1 MRQVTLR
8 RWIIFTSL
16 AILLSATSYF
26 VLLGVRTVGHLNEF
40 RSSLQTAAAST
51 EETSSKALDLSND
64 VEDLFFALGFPGL
77 KQFLHFLNLDL
88 TPIRTEIN
96 SIINA
101 SPFLLGSDSTKRY
114 LVAFQN
120 SAEARGTGGIIGAFA
135 VIEFDK
141 GKLSI
146 IRTGSNSELKWLEEI
161 PIKMPAD
168 FVNLYGSD
176 PAIWVNSNISPHF
189 PYGAEIWLALWKL
202 QFKESLDGVIAV
214 DPSAL
219 SYVLKSTGAIVLKSG
234 ETINSENVV
243 SETLEKAYK
252 TYEFDNR
259 ARKQLLVKII
269 DATAEKIEKGE
280 YSKVDMA
287 RALMRGIQENRIL
300 VYSKKAAAQERILGT
315 RLGGSLDSKKGN
327 EFRTVIINT
336 DASKLDYYL
345 ERKTVIRS
353 ISCGPDA
360 KVEVRVKLFNS
371 LKSAA
376 GLPAY
381 VLTRADKTKP
391 VGLVPGQHRF
401 LAFIYGPTSTD
412 LIEAR
417 RSSDFGSPGG
427 MARERFR
434 PLLAVDV
441 DLAPG
446 RSEEI
451 WAIFN
456 RGIGPITY
464 FSQPLV
470 SPEEVTIE
478 DKC

>member
-1 MRQVTLR
+1 VERRDLFRWSRRISIALLLVFFVSAVSIGVSTKRNVDELTLNLKSGVSTEVTAQSALAVGKSVDLFLSVSNLPFFKQ
-8 RWIIFTSL
+8 ILSQFDLNFASIKHELNAVIF
-16 AILLSATSYF
+16 
-26 VLLGVRTVGHLNEF
+26 
-40 RSSLQTAAAST
+40 AAA
-51 EETSSKALDLSND
+51 DL
-64 VEDLFFALGFPGL
+64 V
-77 KQFLHFLNLDL
+77 
-88 TPIRTEIN
+88 
-96 SIINA
+96 
-101 SPFLLGSDSTKRY
+101 GSDRPKRY

-120 SAEARGTGGIIGAFA
+120 SAESRGTGGILGAFA
-135 VIEFDK
+135 VIEFDR
-141 GKLSI
+141 GQLSI
-146 IRTGSNSELKWLEEI
+146 VRTGSNSELKWREEI
-161 PIKMPAD
+161 PIKMPED

-176 PAIWVNSNISPHF
+176 PAIFLNSNISPHF

-214 DPSAL
+214 DPNAL

-259 ARKQLLVKII
+259 ARKQFLVRII

-280 YSKVDMA
+280 YSKVEMA

-300 VYSKKAAAQERILGT
+300 VYSKSTPAQKLLLGT
-315 RLGGSLDSKKGN
+315 RLGGSLDSKKNN

-345 ERKTVIRS
+345 KRKTVIRS